1 MKYYELLQ
9 VNKSFIQLLK
19 NNGVVLTD
27 VEMISIYEK
36 YLQMI
41 KTNEKRTYIMQK
53 LADEAGIAI
62 RTLYV
67 VINRME
73 SEVSI

>member
-19 NNGVVLTD
+19 KNGVVLTD

-73 SEVSI
+73 SGVSI

>member
-1 MKYYELLQ
+1 MKYFELLQ

-19 NNGVVLTD
+19 KNGVVLSD
-27 VEMISIYEK
+27 VEMLQIYEK

-41 KTNEKRTYIMQK
+41 QTDEKRTYIMQK
-53 LADEAGIAI
+53 LADEAGIAL

>member
-19 NNGVVLTD
+19 KNGVVLAD
-27 VEMISIYEK
+27 VEMINIYEK

-53 LADEAGIAI
+53 LADEAGIAS

>member
-1 MKYYELLQ
+1 MKYFELLQ
-9 VNKSFIQLLK
+9 ANRSFIQLLK
-19 NNGVVLTD
+19 KNGVVISDIEKL
-27 VEMISIYEK
+27 SIYEK

-41 KTNEKRTYIMQK
+41 QTDDKRAYIMAK
-53 LADEAGIAI
+53 LADEAGIAT

-67 VINRME
+67 IINRME

>member
-19 NNGVVLTD
+19 KNGVVLTD
-27 VEMISIYEK
+27 VEMISIYEE

-53 LADEAGIAI
+53 LADEAGIAL

-73 SEVSI
+73 SEVTI

>member
-1 MKYYELLQ
+1 MKYFELLQ
-9 VNKSFIQLLK
+9 VNRSFIQLLK
-19 NNGVVLTD
+19 KNGVVISD
-27 VEMISIYEK
+27 VEMLSIYEK

-41 KTNEKRTYIMQK
+41 QTDDKRAYIMAK
-53 LADEAGIAI
+53 LADEAGIAT

-67 VINRME
+67 IINRME

>member
-19 NNGVVLTD
+19 KNGVVLTD
-27 VEMISIYEK
+27 VEMINIYEK

-53 LADEAGIAI
+53 LADEAGIAT

-67 VINRME
+67 IINRME

>member
-9 VNKSFIQLLK
+9 VNKSFIQLLN

-27 VEMISIYEK
+27 VEMVCVYEK

-41 KTNEKRTYIMQK
+41 KSNDKRTYIMQK
-53 LADEAGIAI
+53 LADEAGIAV

-67 VINRME
+67 IISRME
-73 SEVSI
+73 SEVKI

>member
-19 NNGVVLTD
+19 KNGVVLTD
-27 VEMISIYEK
+27 VEMISIYDK

-53 LADEAGIAI
+53 LADEAGIAT
-62 RTLYV
+62 RTLYDI
-67 VINRME
+67 INRMD

>member
-19 NNGVVLTD
+19 KNGVVLTD

-53 LADEAGIAI
+53 LADEAGIAL

-73 SEVSI
+73 SEVTI

>member
-19 NNGVVLTD
+19 KNGVVLTD

-36 YLQMI
+36 YMQII

>member
-1 MKYYELLQ
+1 MKYFELLQ

-19 NNGVVLTD
+19 KNGVVISD
-27 VEMISIYEK
+27 VEMLSIYEK

-41 KTNEKRTYIMQK
+41 KTDDKRAYIMAK
-53 LADEAGIAI
+53 LAEEAGIAT
-62 RTLYV
+62 RTLYII
-67 VINRME
+67 INRME

>member
-19 NNGVVLTD
+19 KNGVVLTD
-27 VEMISIYEK
+27 VEMINIYEK

-53 LADEAGIAI
+53 LADEAGIAS

-67 VINRME
+67 VINRMK

>member
-1 MKYYELLQ
+1 MKYFELLQ
-9 VNKSFIQLLK
+9 VNRSFIQLLK
-19 NNGVVLTD
+19 KNGVVISD
-27 VEMISIYEK
+27 VEMLSIYEK

-41 KTNEKRTYIMQK
+41 QTDDKRAYIMAK
-53 LADEAGIAI
+53 LADEAGIAS

-67 VINRME
+67 IIKRME

>member
-9 VNKSFIQLLK
+9 VNKSFIQHLK
-19 NNGVVLTD
+19 KNGVVLTD

-53 LADEAGIAI
+53 LADEAGVAI

-73 SEVSI
+73 SDVSI

>member
-19 NNGVVLTD
+19 KNGVVLTD

-41 KTNEKRTYIMQK
+41 KTDVKRTYIMQK
-53 LADEAGIAI
+53 LADEAGIAL

-73 SEVSI
+73 SEVTI

>member
-19 NNGVVLTD
+19 KNGVVLTD

-53 LADEAGIAI
+53 LADEAGVAL

-73 SEVSI
+73 SEVTI

>member
-19 NNGVVLTD
+19 RNGVVLTD

-53 LADEAGIAI
+53 LADEAGIAL

-73 SEVSI
+73 SEVTI

>member
-1 MKYYELLQ
+1 MKYFELLQ

-19 NNGVVLTD
+19 KNGVVISD
-27 VEMISIYEK
+27 VEMLGIYEK

-41 KTNEKRTYIMQK
+41 QTDDKRAYIMAK

-67 VINRME
+67 IISRME
-73 SEVSI
+73 SEVHI

>member
-19 NNGVVLTD
+19 KNGVVLTD

-41 KTNEKRTYIMQK
+41 KTNDKRTYIMQK
-53 LADEAGIAI
+53 LADEAGIAT

-67 VINRME
+67 VISRME
-73 SEVSI
+73 SEVYI

>member
-19 NNGVVLTD
+19 KNGVVLTD

-41 KTNEKRTYIMQK
+41 KIDEKRTYIMQK
-53 LADEAGIAI
+53 LADEAGIAL

-73 SEVSI
+73 SEVTI

>member
-9 VNKSFIQLLK
+9 VNKSSIQLLK
-19 NNGVVLTD
+19 KNGVVLTD
-27 VEMISIYEK
+27 VEMINIYEK

-53 LADEAGIAI
+53 LADEAGIAS

-67 VINRME
+67 VINRMK

>member
-19 NNGVVLTD
+19 KNGVVLTD

-41 KTNEKRTYIMQK
+41 KTKEKRTYIMQK
-53 LADEAGIAI
+53 LADEAGIAL

-73 SEVSI
+73 SEVTF

>member
-19 NNGVVLTD
+19 KNGVVLTD
-27 VEMISIYEK
+27 VEMINIYEK
-36 YLQMI
+36 YLKMI
-41 KTNEKRTYIMQK
+41 KTSEKRTYIMQK
-53 LADEAGIAI
+53 LADEAGIAL

-73 SEVSI
+73 SEVTM

>member
-19 NNGVVLTD
+19 KNGVVLTD

-53 LADEAGIAI
+53 LADEAGVAI

-73 SEVSI
+73 SDVSI

>member
-19 NNGVVLTD
+19 KNGVVLTD

-73 SEVSI
+73 SEVTI

>member
-19 NNGVVLTD
+19 KNGVVLTD
-27 VEMISIYEK
+27 VEMINIYEK

-53 LADEAGIAI
+53 LADEAGIAS

>member
-19 NNGVVLTD
+19 RNGVVLTD

>member
-19 NNGVVLTD
+19 KNGVVLTD

-53 LADEAGIAI
+53 LADEAGIAS

-67 VINRME
+67 IINRME

>member
-19 NNGVVLTD
+19 KNGVVLTD

>member
-19 NNGVVLTD
+19 KNGVVLTD

-53 LADEAGIAI
+53 LADEAGIAS

-67 VINRME
+67 IISRME

>member
-19 NNGVVLTD
+19 KNGVVLTD

-53 LADEAGIAI
+53 LADEAGIAL

-73 SEVSI
+73 SEVTF

>member
-19 NNGVVLTD
+19 KNGVVLTD

-41 KTNEKRTYIMQK
+41 KTSEKRTYIMQK
-53 LADEAGIAI
+53 LADEAGIAL

-73 SEVSI
+73 SEVTM

>member
-9 VNKSFIQLLK
+9 VNMSFIKLLK
-19 NNGVVLTD
+19 KNGVVLSD
-27 VEMISIYEK
+27 VEMLQIYSK
-36 YLQMI
+36 YLQMV
-41 KTNEKRTYIMQK
+41 KTNYKKAYIMAK
-53 LADEAGIAI
+53 LSEEAGIAT

-67 VINRME
+67 IINRME

>member
-19 NNGVVLTD
+19 RNGVVLTD

-41 KTNEKRTYIMQK
+41 KTDVKRTYIMQK
-53 LADEAGIAI
+53 LADEAGIAL
-62 RTLYV
+62 RTIYV

-73 SEVSI
+73 SEVTI